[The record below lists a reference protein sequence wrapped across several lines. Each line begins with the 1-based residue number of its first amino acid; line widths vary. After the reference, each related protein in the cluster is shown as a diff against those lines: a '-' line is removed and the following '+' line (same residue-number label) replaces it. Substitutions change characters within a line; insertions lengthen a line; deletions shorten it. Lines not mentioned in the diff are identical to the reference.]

1 VPSRRPAITRAS
13 RGCPIQ
19 SISLSDIRKQVAVLQ
34 VAERFFDSVTLFALF
49 DSGVFKV
56 LSSGSKT
63 LQEVQERIGGDEESL
78 RATLDA
84 AVALKVLSR
93 ESGRYAA
100 SESFLDCLGRED
112 SPAYLGEW
120 VAFLH
125 ALASP
130 LLLLGDSVRT
140 GSTPGALFEDMSGD
154 STPSKRMT
162 AAMDAYARS
171 RGIEI
176 ADRLDFSQTRR
187 LLDLGCGPG
196 TYSIAIVE
204 RNPRVR
210 ATLLDLPG
218 PIAEARRLA
227 AARHMADRLEFVAA
241 DASRYTPDKPFDTVL
256 VSNTLHMIGPAGSL
270 ELLGRCYQMLTPGG
284 RLIVQAQYLND
295 DRVSP
300 RWSTLLNLIQRIAT
314 PHGRNH
320 AIGETRE
327 WMERAG
333 FRNVQYIRFSL
344 WNVCSCLIGQRPESS
359 EFRTR
364 GRKRPG
370 RGRGVAPT
378 QTLRTRHPGQPR
390 ASGQHAGPG
399 IDRGRSRPRPP

>member
-1 VPSRRPAITRAS
+1 MQTSSLAD
-13 RGCPIQ
+13 IQ
-19 SISLSDIRKQVAVLQ
+19 KQVALLEI
-34 VAERFFDSVTLFALF
+34 AERFFDSVTLFALF
-49 DSGVFKV
+49 EAGVFKV
-56 LSSGSKT
+56 LSFGPKT
-63 LQEVQERIGGDEESL
+63 LQEIHHQTGGNEDTL
-78 RATLDA
+78 RATCDA

-93 ESGRYAA
+93 QDGRYAA
-100 SESFLDCLGRED
+100 SESLLDGLGRED

-130 LLLLGDSVRT
+130 LLQLGDAIRT

-154 STPSKRMT
+154 NIPAKRMT

-176 ADRLDFSQTRR
+176 VDRLDFSQTRR

-196 TYSIAIVE
+196 TYSLAIVE
-204 RNPRVR
+204 RNPQVR

-227 AARHMADRLEFVAA
+227 DSRNMTGRLEFIAI
-241 DASRYTPDKPFDTVL
+241 DARDYTPDNPFDTIL
-256 VSNTLHMIGPAGSL
+256 VSNTLHMIGPVGSA
-270 ELLGRCYQMLTPGG
+270 ELLKRCYHMLTPGG

-300 RWSTLLNLIQRIAT
+300 RWATLLNLIQRVAT

-320 AIGETRE
+320 AIGETKE
-327 WMERAG
+327 WMEQAG
-333 FRNVQYIRFSL
+333 FRNVNYVRFSV
-344 WNVCSCLIGQRPESS
+344 WNVCSCLIGERPVNS
-359 EFRTR
+359 
-364 GRKRPG
+364 
-370 RGRGVAPT
+370 
-378 QTLRTRHPGQPR
+378 
-390 ASGQHAGPG
+390 
-399 IDRGRSRPRPP
+399 

>member
-1 VPSRRPAITRAS
+1 MQT
-13 RGCPIQ
+13 
-19 SISLSDIRKQVAVLQ
+19 ISLADIQKQVAVLQ
-34 VAERFFDSVTLFALF
+34 IAERFFDSVTLFALF
-49 DSGVFKV
+49 ETDIFKN
-56 LSSGSKT
+56 LSSGPKT
-63 LQEVQERIGGDEESL
+63 LMELQERTGVNEESL
-78 RATLDA
+78 QATLDA

-93 ESGRYAA
+93 QHGRYCA
-100 SESFLDCLGRED
+100 SEPFLDCLGRQD

-125 ALASP
+125 ALMGALSQ
-130 LLLLGDSVRT
+130 LGDAIRT

-154 STPSKRMT
+154 NSPAKRMT

-204 RNPRVR
+204 RYPQLK

-227 AARHMADRLEFVAA
+227 AARGMLARLEFVAL
-241 DASRYTPDKPFDTVL
+241 DARHYTPDEPFDTIL
-256 VSNTLHMIGPAGSL
+256 ISNTLHMIGPAGSI
-270 ELLGRCYQMLTPGG
+270 ELLKRCRQMLTPGG
-284 RLIVQAQYLND
+284 QLIVQAQYLND

-300 RWSTLLNLIQRIAT
+300 RWSTLVNLIQRVAT

-320 AIGETRE
+320 AIGETKE
-327 WMERAG
+327 WMEQAG
-333 FRNVQYIRFSL
+333 FYNVHYVAFAV
-344 WNVCSCLIGQRPESS
+344 WNVCSCLIGERPM
-359 EFRTR
+359 
-364 GRKRPG
+364 
-370 RGRGVAPT
+370 
-378 QTLRTRHPGQPR
+378 
-390 ASGQHAGPG
+390 
-399 IDRGRSRPRPP
+399 DY